1 MLDNSPF
8 DPHSV
13 EYAVYE
19 IVNRIIRQPELTDQ
33 WSDMANIEKKYF
45 IGDIYNIID
54 RVKK

>member
-8 DPHSV
+8 DPYSV

-19 IVNRIIRQPELTDQ
+19 IINRILSQPELNEH
-33 WSDMANIEKKYF
+33 WNEMANAEKNYF

-54 RVKK
+54 KVKR